1 MTGVGSSTGNLNRHL
16 KLHPDKTD
24 PSVKKQSEFM
34 MNFLDTN
41 KSKQQ
46 VINIIILS
54 ILYLIY
60 INYYK
65 QIFIAIFNENF
76 REKLAIWISA
86 DDQPFNI
93 TESYEFRDLIRLCNP
108 NAFIPTGD
116 TIKHDVL
123 KMFKS
128 YQINVQNLL
137 QVSKYLKIKNFLF
150 NLTNLNFL
158 NQRIPLEKLALR

>member
-1 MTGVGSSTGNLNRHL
+1 MTSVGFSTGNLNYHL

-54 ILYLIY
+54 IFILNYLIY

-65 QIFIAIFNENF
+65 QIFIAIF
-76 REKLAIWISA
+76 
-86 DDQPFNI
+86 
-93 TESYEFRDLIRLCNP
+93 
-108 NAFIPTGD
+108 
-116 TIKHDVL
+116 
-123 KMFKS
+123 
-128 YQINVQNLL
+128 
-137 QVSKYLKIKNFLF
+137 
-150 NLTNLNFL
+150 
-158 NQRIPLEKLALR
+158 

>member
-54 ILYLIY
+54 IFYFKLF
-60 INYYK
+60 NYYK
-65 QIFIAIFNENF
+65 QIFIAIF
-76 REKLAIWISA
+76 
-86 DDQPFNI
+86 
-93 TESYEFRDLIRLCNP
+93 
-108 NAFIPTGD
+108 
-116 TIKHDVL
+116 
-123 KMFKS
+123 
-128 YQINVQNLL
+128 
-137 QVSKYLKIKNFLF
+137 
-150 NLTNLNFL
+150 
-158 NQRIPLEKLALR
+158 

>member
-41 KSKQQ
+41 KLKQQ

-54 ILYLIY
+54 FFILNYLIY

-65 QIFIAIFNENF
+65 QIFIAIF
-76 REKLAIWISA
+76 
-86 DDQPFNI
+86 
-93 TESYEFRDLIRLCNP
+93 
-108 NAFIPTGD
+108 
-116 TIKHDVL
+116 
-123 KMFKS
+123 
-128 YQINVQNLL
+128 
-137 QVSKYLKIKNFLF
+137 
-150 NLTNLNFL
+150 
-158 NQRIPLEKLALR
+158 

>member
-1 MTGVGSSTGNLNRHL
+1 MTGVDCHL
-16 KLHPDKTD
+16 KLYLDKTD

-65 QIFIAIFNENF
+65 QIFIAIF
-76 REKLAIWISA
+76 
-86 DDQPFNI
+86 
-93 TESYEFRDLIRLCNP
+93 
-108 NAFIPTGD
+108 
-116 TIKHDVL
+116 
-123 KMFKS
+123 
-128 YQINVQNLL
+128 
-137 QVSKYLKIKNFLF
+137 
-150 NLTNLNFL
+150 
-158 NQRIPLEKLALR
+158 